1 MTNDEGMT
9 KSKGQSPREDYDPF
23 GGDGNTAV
31 VREEADEENDEAR
44 MTKDER
50 MTKHDARNAPECD
63 EAFWTDAKVSIVREE
78 PDAKRVF
85 DLEER
90 TARFG
95 EAVIDFAKTIPQDA
109 VTNRIISQLVGA
121 ATSVGANYVEADDA
135 VSKKEFL
142 KNIGTCRKE
151 ARETKHF
158 LRMAVRAVPA
168 LKPEARK
175 LWMEARE
182 LHLIFSRIWRSGKNE

>member
-1 MTNDEGMT
+1 MTN
-9 KSKGQSPREDYDPF
+9 
-23 GGDGNTAV
+23 
-31 VREEADEENDEAR
+31 
-44 MTKDER
+44 DER
-50 MTKHDARNAPECD
+50 MTKPEWAD
-63 EAFWTDAKVSIVREE
+63 SVEERLWMDGGVPTVREE
-78 PDAKRVF
+78 PDEPRVY

-95 EAVIDFAKTIPQDA
+95 EAVIDFANTIPQTP
-109 VTNRIISQLVGA
+109 VTSRIITQLVGA
-121 ATSVGANYVEADDA
+121 GTSVGANYVEADDA

-168 LKPEARK
+168 LKPQAKK
-175 LWMEARE
+175 LWLEAKE
-182 LHLIFSRIWRSGKNE
+182 LHLIFSKIRRSGQ

>member
-9 KSKGQSPREDYDPF
+9 KSETAPQDYGPF
-23 GGDGNTAV
+23 DDDSEASL
-31 VREEADEENDEAR
+31 VREEAD
-44 MTKDER
+44 K
-50 MTKHDARNAPECD
+50 
-63 EAFWTDAKVSIVREE
+63 
-78 PDAKRVF
+78 KRVY

-95 EAVIDFAKTIPQDA
+95 EAIIDFAKTIPQNP

-121 ATSVGANYVEADDA
+121 GTSVGANYDEADDA

-142 KNIGTCRKE
+142 KCIGTCRKE

-158 LRMAVRAVPA
+158 LRMTVRAVPE
-168 LKPEARK
+168 LKAEARP
-175 LWMEARE
+175 LWLEARE
-182 LHLIFSRIWRSGKNE
+182 LHLIFSKIWRTGRGQD

>member
-1 MTNDEGMT
+1 MTNAEGMT
-9 KSKGQSPREDYDPF
+9 KPEARMQTDEDAF
-23 GGDGNTAV
+23 WGDGETSV
-31 VREEADEENDEAR
+31 VRE
-44 MTKDER
+44 
-50 MTKHDARNAPECD
+50 DAAL
-63 EAFWTDAKVSIVREE
+63 S
-78 PDAKRVF
+78 RVY

-109 VTNRIISQLVGA
+109 VTNRLISQLIGA

-135 VSKKEFL
+135 VSKREFL

-158 LRMAVRAVPA
+158 LRMVVRAVPA
-168 LKPEARK
+168 LKPKARTLWTEAK
-175 LWMEARE
+175 E
-182 LHLIFSRIWRSGKNE
+182 LHLIFSKIWRTKT

>member
-9 KSKGQSPREDYDPF
+9 KSEVRNARSDDSF
-23 GGDGNTAV
+23 WDDGAGV
-31 VREEADEENDEAR
+31 VREEAETR
-44 MTKDER
+44 
-50 MTKHDARNAPECD
+50 
-63 EAFWTDAKVSIVREE
+63 
-78 PDAKRVF
+78 RVY

-95 EAVIDFAKTIPQDA
+95 EAIIDFAKTIPQDA
-109 VTNRIISQLVGA
+109 VTNRLIGQLVGA

-158 LRMAVRAVPA
+158 LRMIVRAVPES
-168 LKPEARK
+168 KSRARI
-175 LWMEARE
+175 LWQEARE
-182 LHLIFSRIWRSGKNE
+182 LHLIFSKIRMNAQ

>member
-1 MTNDEGMT
+1 MKKNAEARMANDEGMT
-9 KSKGQSPREDYDPF
+9 KSKDRDISAEDSFWNDREMPL
-23 GGDGNTAV
+23 
-31 VREEADEENDEAR
+31 
-44 MTKDER
+44 
-50 MTKHDARNAPECD
+50 
-63 EAFWTDAKVSIVREE
+63 VREE
-78 PDAKRVF
+78 PETKRVY

-95 EAVIDFAKTIPQDA
+95 EAVIDFAKTIPQDP
-109 VTNRIISQLVGA
+109 VTNRLISQLVGA

-158 LRMAVRAVPA
+158 LRMVVRAVPG
-168 LKPEARK
+168 LKADARK
-175 LWMEARE
+175 LWSEARE
-182 LHLIFSRIWRSGKNE
+182 LHLIFSKIWRSKS

>member
-9 KSKGQSPREDYDPF
+9 KSKGQSPQEDYDPF

>member
-9 KSKGQSPREDYDPF
+9 KSKGQSPQEDYDPF

-142 KNIGTCRKE
+142 KNVPERSSRNETLSSHGSRRARAKTKARMIWLE
-151 ARETKHF
+151 AK
-158 LRMAVRAVPA
+158 
-168 LKPEARK
+168 
-175 LWMEARE
+175 E

>member
-1 MTNDEGMT
+1 MSN
-9 KSKGQSPREDYDPF
+9 
-23 GGDGNTAV
+23 
-31 VREEADEENDEAR
+31 
-44 MTKDER
+44 DER
-50 MTKHDARNAPECD
+50 MTKPEIAKAY
-63 EAFWTDAKVSIVREE
+63 EERFWSDDKILVVREE
-78 PDAKRVF
+78 PVNKPVY

-95 EAVIDFAKTIPQDA
+95 ETVIDFARTIPQNP

-121 ATSVGANYVEADDA
+121 GTSVGANYVEADDA

-158 LRMAVRAVPA
+158 LRMAVRALPE
-168 LKPEARK
+168 LKPHARVVWLEAK
-175 LWMEARE
+175 E
-182 LHLIFSRIWRSGKNE
+182 LHLIFSKIWRSGK